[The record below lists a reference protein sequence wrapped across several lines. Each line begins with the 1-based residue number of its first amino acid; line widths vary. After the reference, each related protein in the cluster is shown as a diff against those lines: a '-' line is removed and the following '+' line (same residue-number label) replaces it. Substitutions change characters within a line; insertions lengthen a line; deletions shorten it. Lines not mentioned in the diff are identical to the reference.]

1 MGSAPDSAYSG
12 RVSRLWAFAP
22 FLVIGVIHLAAL
34 FLGIEPL
41 SGPTK
46 YFLMPALLL
55 GFLIALPR
63 RRTELALVGSAA
75 IVLSWL
81 GDVLL
86 ASPGDLGFLIGLG
99 FFLLAHLAY
108 IAQFTRSLRLRRVP
122 LIALVY
128 VPWWVVLLIALTPHA
143 GALVVPVALYGAV
156 LAVSAATALGANRTV
171 AVGALIFFVS
181 DTLLGFKMF
190 WPGFS
195 LWQADFLIM
204 LAYITGQGLI
214 ALGSVRHAQR
224 SVGDAL
230 PA

>member
-1 MGSAPDSAYSG
+1 
-12 RVSRLWAFAP
+12 V
-22 FLVIGVIHLAAL
+22 LV
-34 FLGIEPL
+34 
-41 SGPTK
+41 
-46 YFLMPALLL
+46 
-55 GFLIALPR
+55 
-63 RRTELALVGSAA
+63 
-75 IVLSWL
+75 
-81 GDVLL
+81 
-86 ASPGDLGFLIGLG
+86 
-99 FFLLAHLAY
+99 
-108 IAQFTRSLRLRRVP
+108 
-122 LIALVY
+122 
-128 VPWWVVLLIALTPHA
+128 
-143 GALVVPVALYGAV
+143 
-156 LAVSAATALGANRTV
+156 VSAATALGVNRTV

>member
-1 MGSAPDSAYSG
+1 MGVAPESAYSG
-12 RVSRLWAFAP
+12 RVSRLWAFVP

-34 FLGIEPL
+34 FLGLEPL
-41 SGPTK
+41 SSPTK
-46 YFLMPALLL
+46 FLLMPTLLL
-55 GFLIALPR
+55 GFLSALPR
-63 RRTELALVGSAA
+63 RRTELALVGSVA

-81 GDVLL
+81 GDVFLS
-86 ASPGDLGFLIGLG
+86 SPGDLGFLIGLG

-128 VPWWVVLLIALTPHA
+128 VPWWVVLLVALTPYA
-143 GALVVPVALYGAV
+143 GALVVPVAIYGAV

-181 DTLLGFKMF
+181 DTLLGFKLF

-214 ALGSVRHAQR
+214 ALGAVRHAQR
-224 SVGDAL
+224 SVGDAV
-230 PA
+230 PT

>member
-1 MGSAPDSAYSG
+1 MGAESESAYAE
-12 RVSRLWAFAP
+12 RVRRLWAFVP
-22 FLVIGVIHLAAL
+22 FLVVGVIHLAAL
-34 FLGIEPL
+34 FLGVEPL
-41 SGPTK
+41 SSPTK
-46 YFLMPALLL
+46 YFLMPALLV

-86 ASPGDLGFLIGLG
+86 SAPGDLGFLIGLG

-108 IAQFTRSLRLRRVP
+108 IAQFTCSLRVRRVP

-128 VPWWVVLLIALTPHA
+128 VPWWVVLLIALTPYA
-143 GALVVPVALYGAV
+143 GALVVPVAIYGAV
-156 LAVSAATALGANRTV
+156 LAVSAATALGANRIV
-171 AVGALIFFVS
+171 AVGALVFFVS

-224 SVGDAL
+224 SVGDAV

>member
-1 MGSAPDSAYSG
+1 M
-12 RVSRLWAFAP
+12 
-22 FLVIGVIHLAAL
+22 
-34 FLGIEPL
+34 EPL
-41 SGPTK
+41 SSPTK
-46 YFLMPALLL
+46 YFLMPALLV

-86 ASPGDLGFLIGLG
+86 APGDLGFLIGLG

-108 IAQFTRSLRLRRVP
+108 IAQFTRSLRVRRVP

-128 VPWWVVLLIALTPHA
+128 VPWWVVLLIALTPYA
-143 GALVVPVALYGAV
+143 GALVVPVAIYGAV
-156 LAVSAATALGANRTV
+156 LAVSAATAWAPTQLSQSGRWCSSFPQHSSGLQDVLAWLQPVAGGLPHHARVHHGAC
-171 AVGALIFFVS
+171 
-181 DTLLGFKMF
+181 
-190 WPGFS
+190 
-195 LWQADFLIM
+195 
-204 LAYITGQGLI
+204 LI

-224 SVGDAL
+224 SVGDAV